1 LYRLRRVGSGS
12 GGEAV
17 NTLGLVGVSLA
28 SIAYVGLVLCVVA
41 CVMMA
46 KGDK

>member
-1 LYRLRRVGSGS
+1 M
-12 GGEAV
+12 

-28 SIAYVGLVLCVVA
+28 SIAYFGIVLCIVA

-46 KGDK
+46 KEDR